1 MTLNTIKVLPSQ
13 LVNQIA
19 AGEVIERPVSIVKEL
34 VENSLDANANRIVV
48 KIERGGSKSIEVG
61 DDGDGIPAEQ
71 LALALS
77 RHATS
82 KISAMED
89 LIAIKQFGFR
99 GEALPSIASVSRLT
113 LSSNTSEQGNGHQIV
128 VDGGDATAD
137 QVIPTAR
144 AKGTTVTVGDLFF
157 NVPARRKFLK
167 TERTEFSHIQQFL
180 YRIALARHDVEFILE
195 HNGKTIFHFPKTEH
209 KTELQS
215 RLKKIFGKAFAEQN
229 IRLSESIEDLAVS
242 GWFGLP
248 TIARSQPDMQYCYV
262 NGRVVRDKTLA
273 HAVRRAYND
282 VLYQDRHPC
291 YILYLDIAA
300 SKVDVN
306 VHPAKHEVRFH
317 DQRLVH
323 DFVHIAIQR
332 GLARISPKTV
342 PNLVEYRNG
351 LQNSTHSGG
360 FPHKTSVKKTAQ
372 PHLNLS
378 VERHGSGRSGR
389 GFYKQ
394 VTEHIQP
401 ANDYMRTEAKDRMMN
416 DQVMLPLGEAIC
428 QVHGIYIIAQNIE
441 GFVIV
446 DMHAAHERIVYE
458 RLKEAYKKQGVHS
471 QPLLVPETLEVSE
484 READIC
490 ELHTETLEKIGFGV
504 ERIGLCR
511 LRIKRVSSLLKG
523 IDLSRLLL
531 DVLADFMHNDS
542 SERIEDRINDILS
555 TMACHSGAVRANRK
569 LSLDEMNVILRDIE
583 STERSGQ
590 CNHGRPT
597 WLQLSIKHLDK
608 LFKRGQ

>member
-1 MTLNTIKVLPSQ
+1 MSLNTIKILPSQ

-34 VENSLDANANRIVV
+34 VENSLDANANRVVV

-71 LALALS
+71 LVLALS

-82 KISAMED
+82 KISDAED
-89 LIAIKQFGFR
+89 LMAIKQFGFR
-99 GEALPSIASVSRLT
+99 GEALPSIASVSRLI
-113 LSSNTSEQGNGHQIV
+113 LSSNMSEHERGHQIV
-128 VDGGDATAD
+128 VDGDEATTD
-137 QVIPTAR
+137 RVVPTAR
-144 AKGTTVTVGDLFF
+144 SKGTTVVVSDLFF
-157 NVPARRKFLK
+157 NIPARRKFLK

-180 YRIALARHDVEFILE
+180 YRIALARHDVEFVLE
-195 HNGKTIFHFPKTEH
+195 HNGKTIFHFPKAEQ
-209 KTELQS
+209 KFELQS
-215 RLKKIFGKAFAEQN
+215 RLKKILGKAFAEQN
-229 IRLSESIEDLAVS
+229 IWFSEDVQDLAIS

-291 YILYLDIAA
+291 YILYLDIAT
-300 SKVDVN
+300 SEVDVN

-317 DQRLVH
+317 NQKLVH
-323 DFVHIAIQR
+323 DFVHVAIQR
-332 GLARISPKTV
+332 ALAKISPKTA
-342 PNLVEYRNG
+342 PNLIEHQSR
-351 LQNSTHSGG
+351 LQNGISSGNTS
-360 FPHKTSVKKTAQ
+360 HKSIKKVGQ

-378 VERHGSGRSGR
+378 LDSRSHSR
-389 GFYKQ
+389 SSQDFYKQ
-394 VTEHIQP
+394 VTENIQ
-401 ANDYMRTEAKDRMMN
+401 ATKNYIQAKVDDQMMN
-416 DQVMLPLGEAIC
+416 EQVMLPLGEAIC
-428 QVHGIYIIAQNIE
+428 QVHGIYIVAQNIE

-458 RLKEAYKKQGVHS
+458 RLKEAYNKQGVHS

-484 READIC
+484 SEADLC
-490 ELHTETLEKIGFGV
+490 ELHSETLEKIGFGV
-504 ERIGLCR
+504 ERIGLCN
-511 LRIKRVSSLLKG
+511 LRVKRVSSLLKG
-523 IDLSRLLL
+523 SDYSQLLR

-542 SERIEDRINDILS
+542 SVRIEDHLNNILS

-569 LSLDEMNVILRDIE
+569 LSLDEMNVILRGIE

>member
-1 MTLNTIKVLPSQ
+1 MSLNTIKVLPSQ

-61 DDGDGIPAEQ
+61 DNGSGIPAEQ

-82 KISAMED
+82 KISDIED
-89 LIAIKQFGFR
+89 LTAIKQFGFR

-113 LSSNTSEQGNGHQIV
+113 LSSSISERESGHQIV
-128 VDGGDATAD
+128 VDGDDADAD
-137 QVIPTAR
+137 RVVPTAR
-144 AKGTTVTVGDLFF
+144 SKGTTVTVSDLFF
-157 NVPARRKFLK
+157 NIPARRKFLK
-167 TERTEFSHIQQFL
+167 TERTEFSHIQRFL
-180 YRIALARHDVEFILE
+180 YRIALARYNVEFILE
-195 HNGKTIFHFPKTEH
+195 HNGKTIFHFPQAEH
-209 KTELQS
+209 KHELQS
-215 RLKKIFGKAFAEQN
+215 RLKKILGKAFAEQN
-229 IRLSESIEDLAVS
+229 IWFSESIEDLAVS

-300 SKVDVN
+300 DKVDVN

-317 DQRLVH
+317 DQKLIH

-332 GLARISPKTV
+332 ALAQISPKTV
-342 PNLVEYRNG
+342 PNLAEHQSG
-351 LQNSTHSGG
+351 SQNSMPSGSI
-360 FPHKTSVKKTAQ
+360 PHKSVNRVGQ

-378 VERHGSGRSGR
+378 LQSRSSSR
-389 GFYKQ
+389 LSRDFYKQ
-394 VTEHIQP
+394 VTEDIQP
-401 ANDYMRTEAKDRMMN
+401 TDNYMQAKANDQVVN
-416 DQVMLPLGEAIC
+416 NQVMLPLGEAIC

-458 RLKEAYKKQGVHS
+458 RLKEAYKKKGVHS

-484 READIC
+484 SEADLC
-490 ELHTETLEKIGFGV
+490 ELHTETLKKIGFGV

-511 LRIKRVSSLLKG
+511 LRVERISSLLKG
-523 IDLSRLLL
+523 TDYSQLLR
-531 DVLADFMHNDS
+531 DVLADFMHDDS
-542 SERIEDRINDILS
+542 SDRIEDRINDMLS

-569 LSLDEMNVILRDIE
+569 LSLAEMNVILRDIE
-583 STERSGQ
+583 STERGGQ

>member
-1 MTLNTIKVLPSQ
+1 MSLNTIKVLPSQ

-19 AGEVIERPVSIVKEL
+19 AGEVIERPVSIAKEL

-48 KIERGGSKSIEVG
+48 KIEQGGSKSIEVG

-71 LALALS
+71 MVLALS

-82 KISAMED
+82 KISGVED
-89 LIAIKQFGFR
+89 LTAIKQFGFR

-113 LSSNTSEQGNGHQIV
+113 LSSNTSEQESGHQIV

-137 QVIPTAR
+137 RVVPTAR
-144 AKGTTVTVGDLFF
+144 SKGTTVTVSDLFF

-195 HNGKTIFHFPKTEH
+195 HNGKMIFHFPKTEH
-209 KTELQS
+209 KSELQS
-215 RLKKIFGKAFAEQN
+215 RLKKILGKAFAEQN
-229 IRLSESIEDLAVS
+229 IWFSESIEDLAVS

-262 NGRVVRDKTLA
+262 NGRVVRDKTIA

-317 DQRLVH
+317 DQKLVH

-332 GLARISPKTV
+332 ALAKISPKTA
-342 PNLVEYRNG
+342 PNLVEHQSG
-351 LQNSTHSGG
+351 SQNSMPSGSI
-360 FPHKTSVKKTAQ
+360 PYKSMKKAGQ
-372 PHLNLS
+372 PHLSLS
-378 VERHGSGRSGR
+378 LENRSSSR
-389 GFYKQ
+389 SSRDFYKQ
-394 VTEHIQP
+394 VTENIQP
-401 ANDYMRTEAKDRMMN
+401 TNDYVQARANDRMMN
-416 DQVMLPLGEAIC
+416 DQVMLPLGEAVC

-446 DMHAAHERIVYE
+446 DMHAAHERIIYE

-484 READIC
+484 SEADLC

-511 LRIKRVSSLLKG
+511 LRVKRVSSLLKG
-523 IDLSRLLL
+523 TDYSQLLR
-531 DVLADFMHNDS
+531 DVLADFIHNDS
-542 SERIEDRINDILS
+542 SDRIEDRINDILS

>member
-1 MTLNTIKVLPSQ
+1 MTLNAIKVLPSQ

-34 VENSLDANANRIVV
+34 VENSLDANASRIVI
-48 KIERGGSKSIEVG
+48 KIERGGSKSIEVS
-61 DDGDGIPAEQ
+61 DNGDGIPAEQ
-71 LALALS
+71 LTLALS

-82 KISAMED
+82 KISGVED
-89 LIAIKQFGFR
+89 LMTIKQFGFR

-113 LSSNTSEQGNGHQIV
+113 LSSNPHEQGHGHQIV
-128 VDGGDATAD
+128 VDGGDVAAD
-137 QVIPTAR
+137 RVVPVAR
-144 AKGTTVTVGDLFF
+144 SKGTTVTVDDLFF

-180 YRIALARHDVEFILE
+180 YRIALANHGVEFVLE
-195 HNGKTIFHFPKTEH
+195 HNGKTTFHFPKVEH
-209 KTELQS
+209 QSELHL
-215 RLKKIFGKAFAEQN
+215 RLKKILGEAFVEQN
-229 IRLSESIEDLAVS
+229 IWFSENIEDLAIS

-273 HAVRRAYND
+273 HAVRQAYSD

-291 YILYLDIAA
+291 YILYLDINA

-306 VHPAKHEVRFH
+306 VHPAKHEVRFY
-317 DQRLVH
+317 DQKLVH
-323 DFVHIAIQR
+323 DFVHVAIQHA
-332 GLARISPKTV
+332 LARISPETK
-342 PNLVEYRNG
+342 PNLFEHQGG
-351 LQNSTHSGG
+351 LQSGALD
-360 FPHKTSVKKTAQ
+360 KSISYKASVKKPRQ
-372 PHLNLS
+372 PHLKLAADRQNNS
-378 VERHGSGRSGR
+378 QPDSN
-389 GFYKQ
+389 FYKQ
-394 VTEHIQP
+394 VAEHIQST
-401 ANDYMRTEAKDRMMN
+401 NDYKQGEATDSMMN

-428 QVHGIYIIAQNIE
+428 QVHGIYIIAQNAE

-446 DMHAAHERIVYE
+446 DMHAAHERIIYE
-458 RLKEAYKKQGVHS
+458 RLKEDYQKQGVHS

-490 ELHTETLEKIGFGV
+490 EVHAETLGKVGLGV
-504 ERIGLCR
+504 ERIGLCK

-523 IDLSRLLL
+523 TDYSRLLL
-531 DVLADFMHNDS
+531 DVLADFIQNDS
-542 SERIEDRINDILS
+542 SQRIEERINDILS
-555 TMACHSGAVRANRK
+555 AIACQSGAVRANRK
-569 LSLDEMNVILRDIE
+569 LSLNEMNTILRDIE

>member
-1 MTLNTIKVLPSQ
+1 MSLNTIKVLPSQ

-48 KIERGGSKSIEVG
+48 KIEQGGSKSIEVG
-61 DDGDGIPAEQ
+61 DDGDGIPAKQ
-71 LALALS
+71 LVLALS

-82 KISAMED
+82 KISGIED
-89 LIAIKQFGFR
+89 LTAIKQFGFR

-113 LSSNTSEQGNGHQIV
+113 LSSNTSEQESGHQIV
-128 VDGGDATAD
+128 VDGEDATAD
-137 QVIPTAR
+137 RVVPTAR
-144 AKGTTVTVGDLFF
+144 SKGTTVTVSDLFF

-180 YRIALARHDVEFILE
+180 YRIALARHDVEFVLE
-195 HNGKTIFHFPKTEH
+195 HNGKTIFHFPKAEH
-209 KTELQS
+209 KSELQS
-215 RLKKIFGKAFAEQN
+215 RLKKILGKAFAEQN
-229 IRLSESIEDLAVS
+229 IWFSESIEDLAVS

-317 DQRLVH
+317 DQKLVH

-332 GLARISPKTV
+332 ALAQISPKMV
-342 PNLVEYRNG
+342 PNLIEHQSG
-351 LQNSTHSGG
+351 SQNSMPSASI
-360 FPHKTSVKKTAQ
+360 PYKSVNKAAQ
-372 PHLNLS
+372 PYLNLS
-378 VERHGSGRSGR
+378 LESRSSSR
-389 GFYKQ
+389 PSRDFYKQ
-394 VTEHIQP
+394 VTENIQP
-401 ANDYMRTEAKDRMMN
+401 TNDYMQAKANDRMMN
-416 DQVMLPLGEAIC
+416 DQVMLPLGEAVC

-458 RLKEAYKKQGVHS
+458 HLKEAYKNQGVHS

-484 READIC
+484 SEADLC
-490 ELHTETLEKIGFGV
+490 ELHAETLEKIGFGV
-504 ERIGLCR
+504 ERTGLSR
-511 LRIKRVSSLLKG
+511 LRVKRISSLLKG
-523 IDLSRLLL
+523 TDYSQLLR

-542 SERIEDRINDILS
+542 SDRIEDRINDILS

>member
-1 MTLNTIKVLPSQ
+1 MVLSTIKVLPSQ

-34 VENSLDANANRIVV
+34 VENSLDADANRIVV

-61 DDGDGIPAEQ
+61 DNGDGIPAEQ
-71 LALALS
+71 LTLALS

-82 KISAMED
+82 KISGVED
-89 LIAIKQFGFR
+89 LMAIKQFGFR

-113 LSSNTSEQGNGHQIV
+113 LSSNTSEKEHGHQIV

-137 QVIPTAR
+137 QVVPTAHS
-144 AKGTTVTVGDLFF
+144 KGTTVTVEDLFF
-157 NVPARRKFLK
+157 NIPARRKFLK

-180 YRIALARHDVEFILE
+180 YRIALVRHDVELVLE
-195 HNGKTIFHFPKTEH
+195 HNGKTIFHFPKTES
-209 KTELQS
+209 KTELHS
-215 RLKKIFGKAFAEQN
+215 RLKKILGKAFAEQN
-229 IRLSESIEDLAVS
+229 IRFSESIEDLAIS

-300 SKVDVN
+300 TKVDVN

-323 DFVHIAIQR
+323 DFVRIATQR
-332 GLARISPKTV
+332 ALARISPETV
-342 PNLVEYRNG
+342 PNLAEYQG
-351 LQNSTHSGG
+351 TLQNDN
-360 FPHKTSVKKTAQ
+360 FLHKATVKKAGQ
-372 PHLNLS
+372 PHLNLF
-378 VERHGSGRSGR
+378 VGRRGGDQSGRD
-389 GFYKQ
+389 FYKQ
-394 VTEHIQP
+394 VTERIQP
-401 ANDYMRTEAKDRMMN
+401 MTGYTQTESSAPTIEN
-416 DQVMLPLGEAIC
+416 QAMLPLGEAVC
-428 QVHGIYIIAQNIE
+428 QVHGIYIIAQNAD

-458 RLKEAYKKQGVHS
+458 RLKEAYQKQGIHS

-484 READIC
+484 READLC
-490 ELHTETLEKIGFGV
+490 ELHTETLEKIGLSV

-511 LRIKRVSSLLKG
+511 LRIRRVPSLLKE

-542 SERIEDRINDILS
+542 SRRIEDRIDDVLS
-555 TMACHSGAVRANRK
+555 AMACHGGAVRANRK

>member
-1 MTLNTIKVLPSQ
+1 MSLNTIKVLPSQ

-71 LALALS
+71 LVLALS

-82 KISAMED
+82 KISGVED
-89 LIAIKQFGFR
+89 LTAIKKFGFR

-113 LSSNTSEQGNGHQIV
+113 LSSNTSEQESGHQIV
-128 VDGGDATAD
+128 VDGEDATAD
-137 QVIPTAR
+137 QVVPTAR
-144 AKGTTVTVGDLFF
+144 SKGTTVTVSDLFF

-180 YRIALARHDVEFILE
+180 YRIALARHDVEFVLE
-195 HNGKTIFHFPKTEH
+195 HNGKTIFHFPKAEH
-209 KTELQS
+209 KPELQS
-215 RLKKIFGKAFAEQN
+215 RLKKILGKAFAEQN
-229 IRLSESIEDLAVS
+229 IWFLESIEGLAVS

-317 DQRLVH
+317 DQKLVH

-332 GLARISPKTV
+332 ALAQISPKTA
-342 PNLVEYRNG
+342 PNLVEHQSG
-351 LQNSTHSGG
+351 SQNSMPSPGI
-360 FPHKTSVKKTAQ
+360 PYKSVKRAGQ

-378 VERHGSGRSGR
+378 LESRSSSQSSR
-389 GFYKQ
+389 DFYKQ
-394 VTEHIQP
+394 VTENIQSTK
-401 ANDYMRTEAKDRMMN
+401 DYMQAEANEQMMN
-416 DQVMLPLGEAIC
+416 DQVMLPLGEAVC
-428 QVHGIYIIAQNIE
+428 QVHGIYIIAQNIQ

-484 READIC
+484 NEADLC

-511 LRIKRVSSLLKG
+511 LRVKRISSLLKG
-523 IDLSRLLL
+523 TDYSQLLR

-542 SERIEDRINDILS
+542 SDRIEDCINDILS

-569 LSLDEMNVILRDIE
+569 LSLNEMNVILRDIE